1 MGLLA
6 PEPLVLVVDDEAT
19 VRQALE
25 RALRLEGFAVSTAAG
40 GRAALEEVAARP
52 PAVVVLDVM
61 MPDLDGVSVV
71 RKMRADGVDVPVCIL
86 SARDEVDDRVAGLQA
101 GADDYLVKPF
111 ALAELTARLNALLR
125 RRGSD
130 AAGPLVVGDLVIDPR
145 RHVVTRGGRTLEPT
159 RREFELLEV
168 FARHPGQVLSR
179 DQLLTQVWGYATD
192 VETNVVDVFVGYVRR
207 KLEVGRRA
215 AHAAHRPRGRLGAPA
230 VRSRPASGRGSRSP
244 RSLAVALAGAVAG
257 TALVAAVERDGRSAV
272 DNDLRAR
279 VARIAPGTGD
289 VGDDGFGGRGW
300 GPRGRGPER
309 LLVGSGDVRP
319 GRLRRPGRAAGRR
332 RAPNAPPVPA
342 GDGFSTVRIDG
353 HAWRSLTMALGAGA
367 DGARLQLLSSL
378 APVEARADS
387 LRSLVLLIGLVTL
400 ARHGARRVG
409 LHDAGRPPARAPAR
423 RRRAGER
430 RRGPEHAAARRRGA
444 RRGPLARPRAQRR
457 CSPACRP
464 RRRRWSARCTPP
476 AASPPT
482 RATSCARR

>member
-1 MGLLA
+1 VAPLGGVGLLA

-71 RKMRADGVDVPVCIL
+71 RRMRADGVDVPVCIL

-130 AAGPLVVGDLVIDPR
+130 SAGPLVAGDLVIDPR
-145 RHVVTRGGRTLEPT
+145 RHIVTRGGRTLEPT

-207 KLEVGRRA
+207 KLESAGE
-215 AHAAHRPRGRLGAPA
+215 PRMLH
-230 VRSRPASGRGSRSP
+230 
-244 RSLAVALAGAVAG
+244 
-257 TALVAAVERDGRSAV
+257 
-272 DNDLRAR
+272 
-279 VARIAPGTGD
+279 
-289 VGDDGFGGRGW
+289 
-300 GPRGRGPER
+300 
-309 LLVGSGDVRP
+309 
-319 GRLRRPGRAAGRR
+319 
-332 RAPNAPPVPA
+332 
-342 GDGFSTVRIDG
+342 TVRG
-353 HAWRSLTMALGAGA
+353 VGW
-367 DGARLQLLSSL
+367 
-378 APVEARADS
+378 V
-387 LRSLVLLIGLVTL
+387 LR
-400 ARHGARRVG
+400 
-409 LHDAGRPPARAPAR
+409 P
-423 RRRAGER
+423 
-430 RRGPEHAAARRRGA
+430 
-444 RRGPLARPRAQRR
+444 
-457 CSPACRP
+457 
-464 RRRRWSARCTPP
+464 
-476 AASPPT
+476 
-482 RATSCARR
+482 